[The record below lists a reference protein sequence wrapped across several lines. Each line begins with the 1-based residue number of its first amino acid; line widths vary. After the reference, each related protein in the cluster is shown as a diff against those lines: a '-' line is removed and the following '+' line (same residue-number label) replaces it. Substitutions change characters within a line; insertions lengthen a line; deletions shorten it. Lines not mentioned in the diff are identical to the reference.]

1 MPKRR
6 QLSAWFALLF
16 FLLLTL
22 FMTYP
27 LSRQLD
33 RQVRDYGDS
42 LLNTWILATVAN
54 KLARLEFNHFFAAN
68 IFYPEEKPLLYSELL
83 IPQALLAIPLL
94 KITRNPVLTHNII
107 LLIALLTS
115 ALSMFFLA
123 RFLCQSFWPSVVAGV
138 IFAFSPF
145 MMAHTVQLQVVSA
158 GGLPLLFLFL
168 HRYFRRGHFAD
179 WVVFSVIYIVQS
191 LANLYYALF
200 LIIFSGLFILSSA
213 LVEKTYGQKKFWLH
227 ILVFILAVSLCL
239 GPIFLAY
246 SKQQKRPGFERTI
259 GAEAKL
265 SSFLATGRID
275 RLYGRFLAQFRQPE
289 GELFPGFIPLALA
302 LTGFILTFINRKNKG
317 PGVVQGQRS
326 EAEGRRH
333 PPQAEAGNQVEEK
346 MDRESAGGGK
356 ESFSG
361 SERLEPKKVVLIYSL
376 IFGLAVWF
384 CFGSKGPFWLLYR
397 FVPGYKAIRA
407 VPRFYVFALLSL
419 ALFSAIGLTYLR
431 AKIKS
436 QSLQIAL
443 TIIFLTL
450 IVIEYI
456 SIPLPTRP
464 VVLRSN
470 LPPVYQELAKWQEK
484 KVLLE
489 LPLPEPGTGIGR
501 VEAPRMY
508 YSLFHGHRLVNGYS
522 GFFSPTYVE
531 VRESLH
537 QKPLEENILF
547 WKRLGINLIIIHAE
561 ELKTENY
568 SNLIEVLKNSSYLHF
583 SGQFLA
589 DFLFAIN

>member
-6 QLSAWFALLF
+6 QPSAWLALLF
-16 FLLLTL
+16 FSLLTI

-27 LSRQLD
+27 LSLQLD

-94 KITRNPVLTHNII
+94 KLTRNPVLAHNIV

-123 RFLCQSFWPSVVAGV
+123 RFFCRSFWPSVMAGI

-158 GGLPLLFLFL
+158 GGLPFLFLFL
-168 HRYFRRGHFAD
+168 HRYFRRRHFAD
-179 WVVFSVIYIVQS
+179 WLIFSFIYIVQS

-200 LIIFSGLFILSSA
+200 LIIICGLFILGNA

-227 ILVFILAVSLCL
+227 IFVFILAVTLCL

-246 SKQQKRPGFERTI
+246 SGQQKKPGFERTI

-265 SSFLATGRID
+265 TSFLATGRIN
-275 RLYGRFLAQFRQPE
+275 RLYGRWSAQFRQSE
-289 GELFPGFIPLALA
+289 GELFPGFIPFALA
-302 LTGFILTFINRKNKG
+302 LTGFILTFIKG
-317 PGVVQGQRS
+317 KDKRPRLAQNQRS
-326 EAEGRRH
+326 EGEGRRD
-333 PPQAEAGNQVEEK
+333 PTPDEAGNQVEK
-346 MDRESAGGGK
+346 KTDKNIAAGRK
-356 ESFSG
+356 EIFLG

-376 IFGLAVWF
+376 MLGLAVWF
-384 CFGSKGPFWLLYR
+384 CFGSKGPFWLLNR
-397 FVPGYKAIRA
+397 FIPGYKAIRA
-407 VPRFYVFALLSL
+407 VPRFYVFALLAL
-419 ALFSAIGLTYLR
+419 ALLSAFGLTYLQ
-431 AKIKS
+431 AKIRRR
-436 QSLQIAL
+436 SLKTAL
-443 TIIFLTL
+443 TVICLIL

-464 VVLRSN
+464 VLSESN
-470 LPPVYQELAKWQEK
+470 LAPVYQELAQWKEK

-537 QKPLEENILF
+537 QKSLEENILF
-547 WKRLGINLIIIHAE
+547 WKRLGINLVIIHAQ
-561 ELKTENY
+561 ELKVENY
-568 SNLIEVLKNSSYLHF
+568 LSLIEALKGSSHLHF
-583 SGQFLA
+583 SGQFLD
-589 DFLFAIN
+589 DFLFTIN